1 VLALDVTHHDARL
14 PGARIHYVAAGPAD
28 GPPVVLLHGFPEL
41 WYSWRYQIPAL
52 ASAGWRVIAP
62 DQRGYATSSKPSGI
76 ESYTVTR
83 LAEDVENLITYL
95 GAESAVVMG
104 HDFGGVVAWTLAA
117 ARPRRVRR
125 LVALNAPHP
134 AAYRR
139 ELRHLPQ
146 LLRAWYVGFFQLPI
160 VPEAL
165 FRVGDH
171 ALVESLLRL
180 GVGRADVLTE
190 TDFGIY
196 RDALRQP
203 GALTGMLGWYRA
215 AARAL
220 ARDSTEPR
228 PGPIAAPTLVVW
240 GERDPALSTRLLDGV
255 ERWAPNLR
263 IERLPTVGHFP
274 HQQAHERVNELLL
287 GFLGE

>member
-1 VLALDVTHHDARL
+1 VLRLDVTHHEARL
-14 PGARIHYVAAGPAD
+14 PGARIHYVAAGPAA

-52 ASAGWRVIAP
+52 ARAGWRVIAP
-62 DQRGYATSSKPSGI
+62 DQRGYAASSKPSGV
-76 ESYTVTR
+76 ESYTVPR
-83 LAEDVENLITYL
+83 LAEDVENLITHL
-95 GAESAVVMG
+95 GAESAVVAG

-117 ARPRRVRR
+117 ARPARVRK
-125 LVALNAPHP
+125 LVILNSPHP

-139 ELRHLPQ
+139 EIRRLPQ
-146 LLRAWYVGFFQLPI
+146 LLRAWYVGLFQLPMI
-160 VPEAL
+160 PEAL
-165 FRVGDH
+165 LRAGDH

-180 GVGRADVLTE
+180 GVGRADVLAE
-190 TDFGIY
+190 TDFGVY

-215 AARAL
+215 AARSL
-220 ARDSTEPR
+220 ARDAVETR

-255 ERWAPNLR
+255 ERWAPRLR

-274 HQQAHERVNELLL
+274 HQQAHEQVNELLL
-287 GFLGE
+287 EFLRD